1 MKAIR
6 QHSFGPPEVLQ
17 LEDVPDPVAGPGEV
31 VVDIQAAGVNP
42 VETYIRSGIYPKPPT
57 PFTLGNDGAGTIETI
72 GEGVSNVRVGDRVYI
87 AGSKS
92 GTYAEKTLCDARN
105 VYPLPT
111 NTSFAQG
118 AAIHVPY
125 LTAYQ
130 ALFHRGRA
138 QQGEW
143 LFVHGGSGAV
153 GIASIQFA
161 RQAGLSI
168 IASASSAEGRKLVV
182 DQGANYALDHSE
194 PTYLDRISELT
205 QGQGVNLILEML
217 ANVNLAKDLDVIA
230 RYGRIVIIGN
240 RGERNQG
247 TIAINPRAA
256 MAKEADIMGM
266 TLSNAA
272 PEERRHAHREI
283 VAGLTTGTLQPV
295 VGETFPLED
304 AARAHHRVLESKSFG
319 KIVLTPGLS

>member
-31 VVDIQAAGVNP
+31 VVDIHAAGVNP
-42 VETYIRSGIYPKPPT
+42 VETYTRSGIYPKPPT
-57 PFTLGNDGAGTIETI
+57 PFTLGNDGAGTIESI
-72 GEGVSNVRVGDRVYI
+72 GDGVSNVSVGDRVYI
-87 AGSKS
+87 AGSKT
-92 GTYAEKTLCDARN
+92 GTYAEKTLCDAGN
-105 VYPLPT
+105 VHPLPE

-130 ALFHRGRA
+130 ALFYRGRA
-138 QQGEW
+138 QQGDW

-153 GIASIQFA
+153 GIAAIQFA

-168 IASASSAEGRKLVV
+168 IASASSAEGRTLVV
-182 DQGANYALDHSE
+182 EQGADYALDHSE
-194 PTYLDRISELT
+194 PAYLDQVSELT
-205 QGQGVNLILEML
+205 QGQGVNLVLEML

-256 MAKEADIMGM
+256 MAKDVDIMGM
-266 TLSNAA
+266 TLSNAT
-272 PEERRHAHREI
+272 PEERSHAHREI
-283 VAGLTTGTLQPV
+283 VNGLTNGTLRPV
-295 VGETFPLED
+295 VGETFSLQD
-304 AARAHHRVLESKSFG
+304 AARAHHRVLENRSFG
-319 KIVLTPGLS
+319 KIVLTSGLS